1 MLSEPSP
8 QLVSA
13 ALSRLL
19 AVVDTLWHEVSES
32 LPELEALAED
42 AELESLTRQTAAA
55 VASRVFFHLEEP
67 AQALRLA
74 LEAGER
80 HFDIVNDKSAYV
92 ETLIAAAVE
101 AYIEQKGQ
109 ATAAGDGGADADSPS
124 ALDMDK
130 LERVVDLMF
139 QRCYV
144 DGTFEHALGVA
155 FEAREAVKASEVLKR
170 AAQEGPEVRRRTL
183 DYALDAAVTL
193 VASKAFRV
201 ETLMIVADE
210 LSQEFHETRGTEGR
224 KTAAVALCQAHQIL
238 GQAAPVSQLITSLLE
253 ATEEEALLGLQLCF
267 DLIDSGDQGFINAVA
282 EGLALPK
289 PTPADQAVT
298 VTVDG
303 DGDGLEVVP
312 SVLPERSESIV
323 QRFQN
328 VQRIL
333 TDGFSSELALSFL
346 HKNSDSDKLIMENLK
361 KALEDRASGSGR
373 NSILHNCAVATHAY
387 LNAGTT
393 NDSFLRDHL
402 DWMRKASNW

>member
-1 MLSEPSP
+1 
-8 QLVSA
+8 
-13 ALSRLL
+13 
-19 AVVDTLWHEVSES
+19 
-32 LPELEALAED
+32 
-42 AELESLTRQTAAA
+42 
-55 VASRVFFHLEEP
+55 
-67 AQALRLA
+67 
-74 LEAGER
+74 
-80 HFDIVNDKSAYV
+80 
-92 ETLIAAAVE
+92 
-101 AYIEQKGQ
+101 
-109 ATAAGDGGADADSPS
+109 
-124 ALDMDK
+124 
-130 LERVVDLMF
+130 
-139 QRCYV
+139 
-144 DGTFEHALGVA
+144 
-155 FEAREAVKASEVLKR
+155 LKR